1 MISAF
6 LRSTLR
12 VAALVA
18 FCHQAFAVIQPH
30 PLFSDHAVLQMGAP
44 LPVWGRADPGERI
57 FVQIGGAV
65 QKSLADSNGNW
76 RVTFEPLKEP
86 GAVTFTIVGDLSVDP
101 IILNDVLVG
110 DVWLGSGQ
118 SNMDMRI
125 AGGIPETDRY
135 WCGINRQEEEIAAA
149 NYPQVR
155 MFLQDVVM
163 SDLILS
169 QPTGKWVV
177 CSPQTAGDF
186 SATGYFFA
194 REIHQETK
202 RPIGFVLS
210 CYGASTV
217 QAWISQ
223 AELQKVA
230 AGERMLEKYQ
240 KAQADFAN
248 PETQEKYVASL
259 DTWAANASKA
269 ALAQKRQP
277 RRPKNPHLDQ
287 HNPCV
292 LFNGMTATLVG
303 YPLRGV
309 VWYQG
314 ESNLADAASYT
325 DLMEALIT
333 DWRARWKA
341 PELPFLFVQLANYKE
356 RSQDPNAKSQ
366 LAALRQAQM
375 DTLRVPNTG
384 MATAI
389 DIGDAKDIHPKNKQ
403 DVGHRL
409 ALIARAKVYG
419 QDVPYSGPVLKT
431 AKREQSAVQ
440 LTFEHT
446 DGGLNARGDS
456 LTGFTVAGAD
466 GKFVWAKAEIEGN
479 SIIVTS
485 PAVPEPAQ
493 VAYAYA
499 DNPSVSLYNGAGLPA
514 LPFKVAV
521 EP

>member
-1 MISAF
+1 
-6 LRSTLR
+6 
-12 VAALVA
+12 
-18 FCHQAFAVIQPH
+18 
-30 PLFSDHAVLQMGAP
+30 
-44 LPVWGRADPGERI
+44 
-57 FVQIGGAV
+57 
-65 QKSLADSNGNW
+65 
-76 RVTFEPLKEP
+76 
-86 GAVTFTIVGDLSVDP
+86 
-101 IILNDVLVG
+101 
-110 DVWLGSGQ
+110 
-118 SNMDMRI
+118 
-125 AGGIPETDRY
+125 
-135 WCGINRQEEEIAAA
+135 
-149 NYPQVR
+149 
-155 MFLQDVVM
+155 
-163 SDLILS
+163 
-169 QPTGKWVV
+169 
-177 CSPQTAGDF
+177 
-186 SATGYFFA
+186 
-194 REIHQETK
+194 
-202 RPIGFVLS
+202 
-210 CYGASTV
+210 
-217 QAWISQ
+217 
-223 AELQKVA
+223 
-230 AGERMLEKYQ
+230 
-240 KAQADFAN
+240 
-248 PETQEKYVASL
+248 
-259 DTWAANASKA
+259 
-269 ALAQKRQP
+269 
-277 RRPKNPHLDQ
+277 
-287 HNPCV
+287 
-292 LFNGMTATLVG
+292 MTSTLVG

-314 ESNLADAASYT
+314 ESNLADAASYA

-366 LAALRQAQM
+366 LAAIRQAQM